1 LKIQLPEELLES
13 LKDVKGFD
21 KKAFE
26 KVHASGEQITSVRIN
41 PFKVLDS
48 KVLPPIGGVDLGGAI
63 PWTDYGYYL
72 SERPSF
78 TFDPLFHA
86 GCYYVQEA
94 SSMFLEQALKQT
106 VDLSKPLRILDLCAS
121 PGGKSTHVQSLI
133 TKDSL
138 LVSNDAIKLRSQVL
152 KDNIIKWGCEN
163 VVVTNNDPKDFSL
176 VHNFFDVMIVDAPCS
191 GSGLFR
197 KDEEAMEEWSL
208 DNVTHCSRRQQRI
221 IADALPC
228 LKKDGILIYSTC
240 SYSVKENEDICA
252 WITEQ
257 WEMESLQLKTE
268 KSWGIVETK
277 AATGEYGYRFYP
289 DKVKGEG
296 FFIACFKKEFGR
308 DEPFTKGKMKPEYIT
323 KDDEIYV
330 RKMMLKDNHK
340 FFKYRFK
347 IYSLPGCFDRDLE
360 FLMSRLWIQYFGT
373 MLGELKHQKLIP
385 EHAFALNSKLVKE
398 EVERVELD
406 EKQAIDY
413 LKRKEILLETGKG
426 WKIVTYQQ
434 QPIGWINA
442 LGNRVNNY
450 YPKEM
455 RIIKDR

>member
-1 LKIQLPEELLES
+1 MQLPEELLES
-13 LKDVKGFD
+13 LKGVKGFD

-41 PFKVLDS
+41 PFKIADS
-48 KVLPPIGGVDLGGAI
+48 KVLPPIGGEDLGGAI

-138 LVSNDAIKLRSQVL
+138 LVSNDPIKLRSQVL

-208 DNVTHCSRRQQRI
+208 DNVTMCSRRQQRI
-221 IADALPC
+221 IADALPS

-240 SYSVKENEDICA
+240 SYSVQENEDICA

-257 WEMESLQLKTE
+257 WEMESLQLQTE

-308 DEPFTKGKMKPEYIT
+308 EEPFTKGKMKPEYIS

-330 RKMMLKDNHK
+330 RKTMLKENHK

-347 IYSLPGCFDRDLE
+347 IHSLPGCFEHDLE
-360 FLMSRLWIQYFGT
+360 LLMGRLWIQYFGT

-385 EHAFALNSKLVKE
+385 EHAFALNGKLVKE
-398 EVERVELD
+398 EVERIELN

-426 WKIVTYQQ
+426 WKIVTYQEH
-434 QPIGWINA
+434 PIGWINA

-450 YPKEM
+450 YPKEL